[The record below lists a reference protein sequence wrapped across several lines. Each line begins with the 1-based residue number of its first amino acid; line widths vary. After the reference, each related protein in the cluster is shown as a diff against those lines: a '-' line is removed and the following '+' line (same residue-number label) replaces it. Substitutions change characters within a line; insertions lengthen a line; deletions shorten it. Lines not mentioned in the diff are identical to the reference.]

1 MKGTLKFIHTHAR
14 SRTYVRKKRQND
26 DKDNISKK
34 KIRKE
39 TKEVKKEHRMNEW
52 RQDERVSERKEIKNW
67 FRSLIYNTTRKGE
80 RKSTK
85 KAKRFE

>member
-1 MKGTLKFIHTHAR
+1 
-14 SRTYVRKKRQND
+14 
-26 DKDNISKK
+26 
-34 KIRKE
+34 
-39 TKEVKKEHRMNEW
+39 MNEW

-85 KAKRFE
+85 NAKRFEWTPIKNICSLSRR